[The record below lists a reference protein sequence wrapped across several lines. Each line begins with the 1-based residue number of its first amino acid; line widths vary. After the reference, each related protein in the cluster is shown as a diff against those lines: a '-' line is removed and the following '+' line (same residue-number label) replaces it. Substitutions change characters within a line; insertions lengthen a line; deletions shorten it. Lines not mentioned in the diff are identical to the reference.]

1 MVESKKPEFPCATK
15 EEFDQKVAKI
25 RSDNQK
31 EYRERTEAA
40 VQQLGTGGAA
50 AGALGGAAWG
60 ALGGPVGVAA
70 GAMIGGAIGA
80 ITGAGAG
87 ASIQH

>member
-15 EEFDQKVAKI
+15 EEFNQKVAKI
-25 RSDNQK
+25 RDDNQQ

-40 VQQLGTGGAA
+40 AQQFGTGGAA
-50 AGALGGAAWG
+50 AGAASGALWG
-60 ALGGPVGVAA
+60 AFGGPVGA
-70 GAMIGGAIGA
+70 GAGALIGGAIGA
-80 ITGAGAG
+80 MSGAVAG